1 MINLL
6 RSGQVLT
13 LRLAGEIAGFVG
25 IRISLPSSQRKP
37 LHIDPRFWERL
48 SMQFASS
55 KKLKAVAAILISCLL
70 ALAPF
75 SSVHAE
81 APIAREQAPGYFRTM
96 VGQFEVTA
104 LYDGAIGLD
113 SKLLTNAKPADIQKL
128 LASKFVGTDKMQTA
142 VNGYL
147 VNTGRHLVLVDAG
160 AGKLYGPAL
169 GFMLQNLK
177 AAGHESGQVDAVV
190 ITHLHG
196 DHIAGLMDDG
206 RPVFPN
212 AVIHVDQADHDYWTS
227 QQNADAAPVERKR
240 FYDVP
245 RRTAAAFT
253 AAGKWKTFK
262 PGMELVPGIKAVAA
276 YGHTPGHTSFA
287 VESESRKLLI
297 WGDLVHSHAVQFARP
312 DVAIEFD
319 HDQKQA
325 VATRRKVF
333 EEMAQSRSLVAG
345 MHLPF
350 PGIGHV
356 RKDGNGAYT
365 WIPVEYGSLKK

>member
-1 MINLL
+1 
-6 RSGQVLT
+6 
-13 LRLAGEIAGFVG
+13 
-25 IRISLPSSQRKP
+25 
-37 LHIDPRFWERL
+37 
-48 SMQFASS
+48 MQFASS
-55 KKLKAVAAILISCLL
+55 KRLKAIAAIVISYLL
-70 ALAPF
+70 VWAPF

-81 APIAREQAPGYFRTM
+81 APMAREQAPGYFRTT

-104 LYDGAIGLD
+104 LYDGAIGLAP
-113 SKLLTNAKPADIQKL
+113 KLLTNAQPADIQKL

-147 VNTGRHLVLVDAG
+147 VNTGRHLILVDAG
-160 AGKLYGPAL
+160 AGKLYGPTL
-169 GFMLQNLK
+169 GFLLQNLR
-177 AAGHESGQVDAVV
+177 AAGYEPGQVDAVV

-196 DHIAGLMDDG
+196 DHIAGLMDADG
-206 RPVFPN
+206 QPVFPN

-227 QQNADAAPVERKR
+227 QKNADAAPAERKR

-245 RRTAAAFT
+245 RKTAAAFT
-253 AAGKWKTFK
+253 ALGKWKTFK
-262 PGMELVPGIKAVAA
+262 PGTELVPGIKAVAT

-287 VESESRKLLI
+287 VESEGRKLLI

-319 HDQKQA
+319 YDQQQA

-333 EEMAQSRSLVAG
+333 EEMAQNKSLVAG

-356 RKDGNGAYT
+356 GTDDNDAFT
-365 WIPVEYGSLKK
+365 WIPLEYGSLKKSVK